1 MESERRGDDGD
12 SGEASPT
19 FRRVGSRTRSRSFN
33 NSPAAAASSSPS
45 RKEEC
50 GGSRSPRAV
59 ACGTTT
65 KKAYS
70 LESIQRCKRW
80 RPCQLLREV
89 FAKTPLLFGAR
100 RQPHKATTSSM
111 APETLSS
118 EDSGHAESPVSL
130 VSVVIETPP
139 SPPGVGG
146 DPPSK
151 SRRSCSADSAV
162 DFDTGDEALL
172 ASPLGGD
179 GDGGGSDNGGD
190 GDNNGVVLVDNSSVV
205 DRHCTVLVDGGT
217 VVLDGNSLHQPP
229 HPQHQLHRTS
239 LPGDRSK
246 RPLSQCL
253 SLSCP
258 VLSAPSVVVSD
269 FSSCDV
275 SPEIIEEVDADL
287 SSGGEL
293 RDYLSLGGRSC
304 SSCSLSSTVSSA
316 SWDDEAS
323 QSDVSE
329 AGSACSSKPSGWRKV
344 RNVVHWSP
352 FVQTYR
358 KYKYPWIQLAG
369 HQGNFR
375 SGTQGTILKKLCGKE
390 ESCLKQLMRDPWLR
404 DYVPEF
410 KGRVEMEDCSTYLEL
425 QDLLAGFQCPCV
437 MDVKVGLRTYLE
449 EELAKARE
457 KPKLRKDMYEKMVA
471 VDPDEPTPEEHELKA
486 VTKPRYMIWRETISS
501 TASLGFRIEGIK
513 NPDGTSTKDF
523 KTTKSREQVLNAI
536 DTFTKGFDDALG
548 KYLQRLRSLY
558 NALEQSE
565 FFSTHEFIG
574 SSLLFVHDK
583 MGASVWLIDFAKTVA
598 TPPGVSI
605 THRQPWEVGN
615 HEDGY
620 LIGLSNL
627 IGIFEELLDNR
638 CGGYSKSLPPEI
650 PA

>member
-1 MESERRGDDGD
+1 MPFKKEKQWLPVRAV
-12 SGEASPT
+12 SGASPASET
-19 FRRVGSRTRSRSFN
+19 PQRQARRRPLPKLESLEVQEETMTGSI
-33 NSPAAAASSSPS
+33 SPHSHCNGKTTCHVRRHSSS
-45 RKEEC
+45 
-50 GGSRSPRAV
+50 
-59 ACGTTT
+59 
-65 KKAYS
+65 
-70 LESIQRCKRW
+70 
-80 RPCQLLREV
+80 
-89 FAKTPLLFGAR
+89 
-100 RQPHKATTSSM
+100 
-111 APETLSS
+111 
-118 EDSGHAESPVSL
+118 
-130 VSVVIETPP
+130 
-139 SPPGVGG
+139 
-146 DPPSK
+146 
-151 SRRSCSADSAV
+151 
-162 DFDTGDEALL
+162 
-172 ASPLGGD
+172 
-179 GDGGGSDNGGD
+179 
-190 GDNNGVVLVDNSSVV
+190 
-205 DRHCTVLVDGGT
+205 
-217 VVLDGNSLHQPP
+217 
-229 HPQHQLHRTS
+229 
-239 LPGDRSK
+239 
-246 RPLSQCL
+246 
-253 SLSCP
+253 
-258 VLSAPSVVVSD
+258 
-269 FSSCDV
+269 
-275 SPEIIEEVDADL
+275 
-287 SSGGEL
+287 
-293 RDYLSLGGRSC
+293 
-304 SSCSLSSTVSSA
+304 
-316 SWDDEAS
+316 
-323 QSDVSE
+323 
-329 AGSACSSKPSGWRKV
+329 PSGWRKV

-574 SSLLFVHDK
+574 SSLLFVHDRV
-583 MGASVWLIDFAKTVA
+583 GASVWLIDFAKTVA

>member
-1 MESERRGDDGD
+1 MS
-12 SGEASPT
+12 
-19 FRRVGSRTRSRSFN
+19 
-33 NSPAAAASSSPS
+33 
-45 RKEEC
+45 C
-50 GGSRSPRAV
+50 
-59 ACGTTT
+59 CGTCREDFPVR
-65 KKAYS
+65 AYVG
-70 LESIQRCKRW
+70 
-80 RPCQLLREV
+80 QLMDWMMRRYHSACRA
-89 FAKTPLLFGAR
+89 AK
-100 RQPHKATTSSM
+100 KATTTT
-111 APETLSS
+111 A
-118 EDSGHAESPVSL
+118 
-130 VSVVIETPP
+130 TPTAWAA
-139 SPPGVGG
+139 
-146 DPPSK
+146 
-151 SRRSCSADSAV
+151 C
-162 DFDTGDEALL
+162 LL
-172 ASPLGGD
+172 
-179 GDGGGSDNGGD
+179 
-190 GDNNGVVLVDNSSVV
+190 
-205 DRHCTVLVDGGT
+205 
-217 VVLDGNSLHQPP
+217 Q
-229 HPQHQLHRTS
+229 
-239 LPGDRSK
+239 
-246 RPLSQCL
+246 
-253 SLSCP
+253 
-258 VLSAPSVVVSD
+258 
-269 FSSCDV
+269 
-275 SPEIIEEVDADL
+275 
-287 SSGGEL
+287 
-293 RDYLSLGGRSC
+293 
-304 SSCSLSSTVSSA
+304 
-316 SWDDEAS
+316 
-323 QSDVSE
+323 
-329 AGSACSSKPSGWRKV
+329 PSGWRKV

>member
-1 MESERRGDDGD
+1 MWYLQGGRPIRPSLHPRAKI
-12 SGEASPT
+12 ASPDST
-19 FRRVGSRTRSRSFN
+19 ERVPAPPTAPRLPPEDVPALPEGLLDRLVLLPPPVPGKVAATPTARLGAWCPPPFASFA
-33 NSPAAAASSSPS
+33 SDPGPPPDLDLLKMSLRDYKKALAASRKNSS
-45 RKEEC
+45 
-50 GGSRSPRAV
+50 
-59 ACGTTT
+59 
-65 KKAYS
+65 
-70 LESIQRCKRW
+70 
-80 RPCQLLREV
+80 
-89 FAKTPLLFGAR
+89 
-100 RQPHKATTSSM
+100 
-111 APETLSS
+111 
-118 EDSGHAESPVSL
+118 
-130 VSVVIETPP
+130 
-139 SPPGVGG
+139 GG
-146 DPPSK
+146 DRTTPM
-151 SRRSCSADSAV
+151 
-162 DFDTGDEALL
+162 TGYEMY
-172 ASPLGGD
+172 
-179 GDGGGSDNGGD
+179 
-190 GDNNGVVLVDNSSVV
+190 
-205 DRHCTVLVDGGT
+205 R
-217 VVLDGNSLHQPP
+217 
-229 HPQHQLHRTS
+229 
-239 LPGDRSK
+239 
-246 RPLSQCL
+246 L
-253 SLSCP
+253 SLLKQLAGAEYADAS
-258 VLSAPSVVVSD
+258 SD
-269 FSSCDV
+269 
-275 SPEIIEEVDADL
+275 DL
-287 SSGGEL
+287 SSDWEEP
-293 RDYLSLGGRSC
+293 
-304 SSCSLSSTVSSA
+304 
-316 SWDDEAS
+316 DDAHK
-323 QSDVSE
+323 
-329 AGSACSSKPSGWRKV
+329 AKKPSGWRKV

-574 SSLLFVHDK
+574 SSLLFVHDRV
-583 MGASVWLIDFAKTVA
+583 GASVWLIDFAKTVA

>member
-1 MESERRGDDGD
+1 MIVAFLRLVRDFLCSSVANLWTFFKLALLERRLTA
-12 SGEASPT
+12 SHGEDASEA
-19 FRRVGSRTRSRSFN
+19 RRRRPLPMLESLEVQEETMTGSI
-33 NSPAAAASSSPS
+33 SPHSHCNGRATCHVRRHSSS
-45 RKEEC
+45 
-50 GGSRSPRAV
+50 
-59 ACGTTT
+59 
-65 KKAYS
+65 
-70 LESIQRCKRW
+70 
-80 RPCQLLREV
+80 
-89 FAKTPLLFGAR
+89 
-100 RQPHKATTSSM
+100 
-111 APETLSS
+111 
-118 EDSGHAESPVSL
+118 
-130 VSVVIETPP
+130 
-139 SPPGVGG
+139 
-146 DPPSK
+146 
-151 SRRSCSADSAV
+151 
-162 DFDTGDEALL
+162 
-172 ASPLGGD
+172 
-179 GDGGGSDNGGD
+179 
-190 GDNNGVVLVDNSSVV
+190 
-205 DRHCTVLVDGGT
+205 
-217 VVLDGNSLHQPP
+217 
-229 HPQHQLHRTS
+229 
-239 LPGDRSK
+239 
-246 RPLSQCL
+246 
-253 SLSCP
+253 
-258 VLSAPSVVVSD
+258 
-269 FSSCDV
+269 
-275 SPEIIEEVDADL
+275 
-287 SSGGEL
+287 
-293 RDYLSLGGRSC
+293 
-304 SSCSLSSTVSSA
+304 
-316 SWDDEAS
+316 
-323 QSDVSE
+323 
-329 AGSACSSKPSGWRKV
+329 PSGWRKV

-574 SSLLFVHDK
+574 SSLLFVHDRV
-583 MGASVWLIDFAKTVA
+583 GASVWLIDFAKTVA